1 MEKGVGKNKGFAK
14 HQASD
19 FHKEATERLIT
30 APTTA
35 KRDIAYLIDKNSQAI
50 KQNNREMLL
59 NILSSIRYHARQSL
73 PLRGNWKEE
82 EKSEYDSNIFQLL
95 KLRCE
100 DDPKL
105 AEWMDKKSNKFLSP
119 KIQNEMLQIMALQI
133 LRDIAKNIQSA
144 EIYSILVDETDKEQM
159 VPCMRCVDENLIP
172 HEEFIGLHAI
182 PGKSADEIVAFI
194 KDILLRMNL
203 RIENARGQCYDGASS
218 MSGKRSGVATQI
230 KSLNRKCLY
239 THCYG
244 HALNLAVGD
253 VFKTIAN
260 LESTFATA
268 HEISKLV
275 KKSPK
280 RNMKLDSI
288 REASN
293 NETKGIHNLC
303 PTRWTVRGEAMHSYL
318 NNYSELMEL
327 WEWSLKNVTDTEMKA
342 RIRDFDLFWEAVK
355 KRAVQLGTAEPKL
368 PRKRKLP
375 DYYGAKTGNATPHF
389 HDSPKDRY
397 RAIYFETYDSVIN
410 FIKQRFDQPDY
421 RTYMYLQ
428 ETLIKAAVSED
439 YEENLCKVCE
449 FYNEINQFDAKIHLA
464 VFSEMMKSAD
474 IERTKTTLGDIMI
487 YLQKLPRT
495 YKLLISEVIKI
506 AKIMLVM
513 PATNAL
519 SERSFSTLKQGKT
532 SLRSTTTDSR
542 LNNILTLHVHKEE
555 LDSLNISK
563 VADEFISPGE
573 RNLIFAG
580 PHTEQS

>member
-1 MEKGVGKNKGFAK
+1 MATPTGKRRWKK
-14 HQASD
+14 TKRLQ
-19 FHKEATERLIT
+19 KEATERLIT

-35 KRDIAYLIDKNSQAI
+35 KGDIAYLIDENSQAI

-59 NILSSIRYHARQSL
+59 KILSSIRYLARQSL

-82 EKSEYDSNIFQLL
+82 EKSEYDSNFFQLL

-144 EIYSILVDETDKEQM
+144 EIYSILVDETADTSNKEQM
-159 VPCMRCVDENLIP
+159 VLCMRWVDENLIP

-182 PGKSADEIVAFI
+182 PDTSADEIVAII

-203 RIENARGQCYDGASS
+203 GIENARGQCYDGASS

-293 NETKGIHNLC
+293 NETKGIHHPC

-318 NNYSELMEL
+318 NNYSELME
-327 WEWSLKNVTDTEMKA
+327 S
-342 RIRDFDLFWEAVK
+342 
-355 KRAVQLGTAEPKL
+355 
-368 PRKRKLP
+368 
-375 DYYGAKTGNATPHF
+375 
-389 HDSPKDRY
+389 
-397 RAIYFETYDSVIN
+397 
-410 FIKQRFDQPDY
+410 
-421 RTYMYLQ
+421 
-428 ETLIKAAVSED
+428 
-439 YEENLCKVCE
+439 
-449 FYNEINQFDAKIHLA
+449 
-464 VFSEMMKSAD
+464 
-474 IERTKTTLGDIMI
+474 
-487 YLQKLPRT
+487 
-495 YKLLISEVIKI
+495 
-506 AKIMLVM
+506 
-513 PATNAL
+513 
-519 SERSFSTLKQGKT
+519 
-532 SLRSTTTDSR
+532 
-542 LNNILTLHVHKEE
+542 
-555 LDSLNISK
+555 
-563 VADEFISPGE
+563 
-573 RNLIFAG
+573 
-580 PHTEQS
+580 